1 MATLEWSDY
10 LAIVLYF
17 VIVLG
22 VGFWVSK
29 FRLSFCDQF
38 SIPAYLETSR
48 RGETLND
55 FERWIQFNVL

>member
-22 VGFWVSK
+22 VGFWVS
-29 FRLSFCDQF
+29 RL
-38 SIPAYLETSR
+38 
-48 RGETLND
+48 TLYINYH
-55 FERWIQFNVL
+55 FTKLVK